1 MGRIKKIA
9 ASILIPVLVFAS
21 FSLKINTA
29 RADAVI
35 LLSTYPAQNQQGVE
49 IEPVIKFN
57 FSSPVEILDK
67 SKISINFGEETYPLD
82 HDKDI
87 YLSNDGKTLNIEIN
101 DEPYPL
107 RRNTP
112 YTVVLEAGCVIGS
125 NGITN
130 EKTEL
135 NFVTAGDGQRP
146 AVSGYSSSPSGGDDI
161 TSLSGT
167 RLSGGG
173 TIYIRFDRNIKWDK
187 DKEDMNL
194 QDAVK
199 LYKIPKALETALDPS
214 GSSYDSVVE
223 YVYGQGVPGADPDES
238 QRVPV
243 GSISIVNNNTL
254 AVKPESSL
262 LSLNRYKLFID
273 RDIVED
279 TYGYNPEKDIEFYFW
294 TASSGTLS
302 ANWAGVSSSR
312 TYGAPAYDSTT
323 PIVLYADGEVILKAG
338 DDSALGRIVLS
349 EGYNSNAVAEIEKVR
364 LEYYYENSVK
374 KTKIKIYPKAKL
386 DWGKYYK
393 LSISGD
399 VFETRSGRF
408 LSALAIEF
416 VVRDKSGE
424 SRGICGIYPSSMSVL
439 DIMGGSAAFTVTGY
453 NFNESVEKVELL
465 PVAGNAA
472 GGDAVAVEKADIEFV
487 NVTELLIK
495 LRSSDAVKKL
505 SQDSGSGTYII
516 KIYFSDRAEPVEN
529 SSVSLAI
536 TPRGKPEVKEKYPSE
551 DGWVNEKNL
560 NPKVIDGTTRYFL
573 KITFDDSDG
582 SLALNESGG
591 LDLIKSSY
599 VHAGGE
605 NATSMIDAEFVG
617 YIQNMQDT
625 AQKKSYIEK
634 YIFVKDSGQKKA
646 YLFIPVKQLRSQTT
660 YAVTVNAGI
669 VYCTDSSGNLLSG
682 NDVIEWSFTTAAV
695 PSVTGVV
702 TGSVPE
708 NYDED
713 VPIILQGDYFD
724 GDNVEVYF
732 NDIRADRVK
741 VDTDEGGNT
750 ILKVYLPSGSRRL
763 DPGLYAIRVANDDDH
778 EYEIY
783 GALSVVK
790 EGDFVPNEE
799 YMEKSNSKAGEVR
812 GNVKLSSDTLLLDS
826 DFTDKSRVSL
836 DLDELMG
843 EDVLVRKI
851 SFKGSAKKEI
861 GMLETYSKWADVT
874 LYRLTLDSTAESRDI
889 EIILG
894 RAEPVMAAKL
904 KSSLAAGKAKSDFI
918 RVAGENFKVSG
929 IKVVVP
935 FAESNGEHL
944 KALRYD
950 EKLRSWEEEYSAVDR
965 IDRRVTITSS
975 GTGIFVVVEEGGK

>member
-1 MGRIKKIA
+1 MRLKKTPA
-9 ASILIPVLVFAS
+9 LIIVLAMA
-21 FSLKINTA
+21 FSLSFLKIDFA
-29 RADAVI
+29 RADSGIVV
-35 LLSTYPAQNQQGVE
+35 STYPAQNQQGVE

-82 HDKDI
+82 YDKDI

-112 YTVVLEAGCVIGS
+112 YTVVLEAGCVIDI

-135 NFVTAGDGQRP
+135 NFVTTGDGQRP

-167 RLSGGG
+167 RLSDGG

-187 DKEDMNL
+187 DKDDMSL

-214 GSSYDSVVE
+214 GNPYDSVVE
-223 YVYGQGVPGADPDES
+223 YVYGQGVPGTDPDES

-262 LSLNRYKLFID
+262 LSLNRYKLIVD

-279 TYGYNPEKDIEFYFW
+279 AYGYNPEKDIQFYFW

-302 ANWAGVSSSR
+302 ASWAGVSSSR
-312 TYGAPAYDSTT
+312 TYGAPAYDSSN
-323 PIVLYADGEVILKAG
+323 PIVLYADGEVIVKAG
-338 DDSALGRIVLS
+338 DDSALDRIVLS
-349 EGYNSNAVAEIEKVR
+349 EGYNSSAGVGIEKIR
-364 LEYYYENSVK
+364 LGYYFENGAK
-374 KTKIKIYPKAKL
+374 KTKIMIYPKEQL
-386 DWGKYYK
+386 GWGKFYK

-399 VFETRSGRF
+399 VFETRSSRF
-408 LSALAIEF
+408 LPAINMEF

-424 SRGICGIYPSSMSVL
+424 SRGIYGVSPSSLSVL
-439 DIMGGSAAFTVTGY
+439 DVKGGSAAFTVTGY

-472 GGDAVAVEKADIEFV
+472 GGGAVTIEKTDIDFV
-487 NVTELLIK
+487 NVTELLVK
-495 LRSSDAVKKL
+495 LRSDAVVKKL
-505 SQDSGSGTYII
+505 GADSGSGTYRI
-516 KIYFSDRAEPVEN
+516 KIYFSDQAEPVEN
-529 SSVSLAI
+529 SSVSLTI

-582 SLALNESGG
+582 SLAFDESGG
-591 LDLIKSSY
+591 LDLIKSSG

-605 NATSMIDAEFVG
+605 NATSMIDTEFLG
-617 YIQNMQDT
+617 YIQNIQDT
-625 AQKKSYIEK
+625 SQKKLYIDK
-634 YIFVKDSGQKKA
+634 YIFVKDSGQKEA
-646 YLFIPVKQLRSQTT
+646 YLFIPVKQLRTQTT
-660 YAVTVNAGI
+660 YTVTINAGV
-669 VYCTDSSGNLLSG
+669 VYYTDSSGNLLSG
-682 NDVIEWSFTTAAV
+682 NDIIEWSFTTTANPV
-695 PSVTGVV
+695 VTGVV

-713 VPIILQGDYFD
+713 VPIILQGDFFD
-724 GDNVEVYF
+724 ADNVEVYF

-741 VDTDEGGNT
+741 ADTDESGNPV
-750 ILKVYLPSGSRRL
+750 LRVYLPSGSRRL
-763 DPGLYAIRVANDDDH
+763 DPGIYTIRVVNDDDH

-790 EGDFVPNEE
+790 EGDFIPTSE
-799 YMEKSNSKAGEVR
+799 YVLKSDGKMGEVR
-812 GNVKLSSDTLLLDS
+812 GDINSSEDTLVLDS
-826 DFTDKSRVSL
+826 DYIDKSRVTI
-836 DLDELMG
+836 DLDSLMG
-843 EDVLVRKI
+843 ENVLVRKI
-851 SFKGSAKKEI
+851 SFRGNTKKEI

-874 LYRLTLDSTAESRDI
+874 LYGLALDSSAESRNI

-894 RAEPVMAAKL
+894 RAEPVQAAKL
-904 KSSLAAGKAKSDFI
+904 KSSLTAGKIKSDFI

-929 IKVVVP
+929 IKVVIP
-935 FAESNGEHL
+935 FTSSSGDCL

-950 EKLRSWEEEYSAVDR
+950 EELRAWKEEYSVVDKA
-965 IDRRVTITSS
+965 DKTVTVTS
-975 GTGIFVVVEEGGK
+975 TNPGIFVVVEQGGE